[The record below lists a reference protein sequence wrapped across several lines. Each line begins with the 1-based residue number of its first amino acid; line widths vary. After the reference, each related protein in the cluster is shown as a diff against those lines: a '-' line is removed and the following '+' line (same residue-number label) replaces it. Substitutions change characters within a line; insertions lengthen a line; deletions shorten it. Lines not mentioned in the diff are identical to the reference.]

1 MSTIPT
7 LAGITSQMVDTGRI
21 NTHVLSCG
29 PSDGIPV
36 IFVHGNA
43 SSATFFEE
51 SMLAMPGRYRC
62 LAPDLRGYGDSED
75 LPIDAQRGAR
85 DWADDLKALS
95 DTLGSRPGHLIGWSL
110 GAAVIMQFAIDYPQ
124 LVSSLTLICPV
135 SPYGFGG
142 SKNANGTPCYDD
154 FAGSG
159 GGVVNPEFIR
169 RMGEQDRTADD
180 PNSPRNVINTFYY
193 KAPFRATREEAFLS
207 SLLSEKIGSNRYPG
221 DFTPSPNW
229 PNVAPGQWGPINATS
244 PKYYNTSNIVTIS
257 PKPPILW
264 LRGDS
269 DLIVSDLSFFDFG
282 SLGKLG
288 YVPGWPG
295 EEIYP
300 PQPMLA
306 QTRAVL
312 EQYAANGGQ
321 YQEVVIPDAGHAP
334 HIEQPAGFA
343 NALHTFL
350 AAL

>member
-21 NTHVLSCG
+21 TTHVLSSG
-29 PSDGIPV
+29 PSDGVPV

-51 SMLAMPGRYRC
+51 SMLAMPGRYYC
-62 LAPDLRGYGDSED
+62 LAPDLRGYGDSAD
-75 LPIDAQRGAR
+75 LPIDATRGAR

-95 DTLGSRPGHLIGWSL
+95 DTLGTRPGHLIGWSL

-124 LVSSLTLICPV
+124 LVASLTLICPV

-142 SKNANGTPCYDD
+142 SKDANGTPCYDD
-154 FAGSG
+154 YAGSG

-169 RMGEQDRTADD
+169 RISEQDRTADD

-193 KAPFRATREEAFLS
+193 KAPFRAAREEAFLS
-207 SLLSEKIGSNRYPG
+207 SLLTEKIGSDRYPG
-221 DFTPSPNW
+221 DFTPSTNW

-244 PKYYNTSNIVTIS
+244 PKYYNTSNIVNIN

-321 YQEVVIPDAGHAP
+321 YQEVIIPDAGHAP